1 MAAPLADKIKN
12 LFAFCGAIVP
22 QKANIS
28 NS

>member
-12 LFAFCGAIVP
+12 LFVFYGAIVP
-22 QKANIS
+22 QKTNIS